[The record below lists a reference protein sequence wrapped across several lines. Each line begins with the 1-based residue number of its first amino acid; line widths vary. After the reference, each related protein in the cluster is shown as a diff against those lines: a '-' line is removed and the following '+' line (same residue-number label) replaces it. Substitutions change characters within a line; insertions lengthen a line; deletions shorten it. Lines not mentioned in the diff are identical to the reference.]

1 MTSIFLNDVSS
12 SSRPNPYTLSVSS
25 RYPKAFHL
33 RETSGASSQVVSQK
47 LSHQSINMHKYV
59 RFFWRALREITSYA
73 RCVVSVECW
82 EGNVEIERILQYPD
96 RDVVVVVL

>member
-59 RFFWRALREITSYA
+59 RFFGALYEKSHRTHAALS
-73 RCVVSVECW
+73 RLSV
-82 EGNVEIERILQYPD
+82 GKVMLRLNGSFNIPIAMSL
-96 RDVVVVVL
+96 L